1 MMKVDENLSK
11 VSVIMTTPKT
21 THNAPKDAIGHRTSD
36 EIFNDSLKNK
46 IEAKDI
52 KLAHPQQIPMM
63 DAGTVYETVR
73 DECYHHFVAEYAGT
87 ATFEYYEP
95 AYRFGAELAHSVQYG
110 DKKWVEIEDK
120 VAAMWDEVNR
130 ASWAI
135 HRVQVLHG
143 WNLVQHRNEVQK
155 ARQ

>member
-1 MMKVDENLSK
+1 MMEVDEVLSK
-11 VSVIMTTPKT
+11 DSVIMTILKP

-52 KLAHPQQIPMM
+52 KSIAPQPISIT
-63 DAGTVYETVR
+63 DAGAVYETVR

-87 ATFEYYEP
+87 AAFEYYEP

-110 DKKWVEIEDK
+110 DKKWDEIEDK
-120 VAAMWDEVNR
+120 VAAMWDEMNP

-143 WNLVQHRNEVQK
+143 WNLVQHRKEVQK
-155 ARQ
+155 AR